1 MKQPAGSP
9 LNALVAPSAP
19 TLVAPLPPDADRRRL
34 LTLAGASALLSA
46 CGGGGGG
53 GDSPAS
59 PAAPAPGSPPA
70 SPPPSGSPPAAPP
83 PSGSPPASPPP
94 PAAPPPSGSPPA
106 SPPPPAAPPPSGSP
120 PASPPPPAAPPPAGL
135 SVKRGVAYD
144 LKDAADFNALSGGS
158 VGWWYNWA
166 LQPAT
171 SVQSQPSIAGA
182 LEHVPMLWNFSFN
195 TTQVVN
201 ALKARPTVKYLLV
214 LNEPN
219 LTDQANVSPAD
230 AAAQWPRYEDVARQ
244 TGAKIVGPAMTWG
257 TMPNYGDPAVWLD
270 AFIAAYRAAN
280 GGRDPQIDAL
290 AFHWYDYGLKD
301 QLDRLVRFGKPFWV
315 TEMANWHNG
324 AGPHIDTS
332 DKQKAQMADMV
343 SVCENRSDVIR
354 YAWFTGRWDNDVHFT
369 SLFGNSGVLTPV
381 GQQYKTLPKA

>member
-1 MKQPAGSP
+1 MKHPADSP
-9 LNALVAPSAP
+9 LSAPTTALVAPSAP
-19 TLVAPLPPDADRRRL
+19 TLVAPLPPGVDRRRL

-46 CGGGGGG
+46 CGGGGSGG
-53 GDSPAS
+53 ESPAT

-70 SPPPSGSPPAAPP
+70 SPP

-120 PASPPPPAAPPPAGL
+120 PASPPPPPPSPAPAPT
-135 SVKRGVAYD
+135 VKRGVAYD
-144 LKDAADFNALSGGS
+144 LKDAADFTALSGGS

-166 LQPAT
+166 LQPAS

-182 LEHVPMLWNFSFN
+182 LEHVPMLWNFNFN
-195 TTQVVN
+195 TTQVVA

-219 LTDQANVSPAD
+219 LTDQANLSPAD

-244 TGAKIVGPAMTWG
+244 TGVKIVGPAITWG
-257 TMPNYGDPAVWLD
+257 TMANFSDPVVWMD
-270 AFIAAYRAAN
+270 AFIAAYRSAN

-301 QLDRLVRFGKPFWV
+301 QLDRLTKYGKPFWV
-315 TEMANWHNG
+315 TEMANWHSG

-343 SVCENRSDVIR
+343 AVCENRSDVER
-354 YAWFTGRWDNDVHFT
+354 YAWFTGRWNNDVHFT
-369 SLFGNSGVLTPV
+369 SLFGNTGVLTPV